1 MILLYILGIFAALI
15 FLLLMT
21 KAKVHIKSDGDVVFK
36 VGAGPVMVKVFPKKE
51 KKLRLR
57 DFTHKKFLKKMSAL
71 EQKKGKKKKKSKSEK
86 KKQSFDE
93 KRDSITS
100 TVDLVLEILG
110 RVEKYTSKLSAKLD
124 RLYLSVG
131 GKDPA
136 DVAVKFGVLSS
147 ATGLLLELLD
157 TKTTLKVKDPRNISV
172 VCDYFSSDIKFALD
186 VTLKIRILD
195 ALKSGVEI
203 LMLKLKHDSDN
214 KLNFTNT
221 ERQESQ
227 NGREQ
232 AE

>member
-1 MILLYILGIFAALI
+1 MILLYILIIIAALI
-15 FLLLMT
+15 ILLLMT
-21 KAKVHIKSDGDVVFK
+21 KAKVRIKSDGDIDLR
-36 VGAGPVMVKVFPKKE
+36 VGAGPVMVKIYPKNE

-57 DFTHKKFLKKMSAL
+57 DFTHKKFLKKMADL
-71 EQKKGKKKKKSKSEK
+71 EAQKAKKKTKPVKEK
-86 KKQSFDE
+86 KKQSFEE
-93 KRDSITS
+93 KRNTVTS
-100 TVDLVLEILG
+100 TVELVLEILS

-195 ALKSGVEI
+195 ALKTGVEI